1 MKNRYIEYL
10 NSLHNFRSSGAN
22 ALAESQST
30 NEYFNSINVKLG
42 IFDEIVRLINSETE
56 SVIILTG
63 HAGDGKSTLAIDIYK
78 HFKKISV
85 GSALE
90 SPLNEFE
97 LITEGNLS
105 IVKDMSELSAE
116 DRLTR
121 FEKSMS
127 EPGNWLIV
135 SNTGPLLSTLSDYKG
150 AGNARSDILRV
161 LDEPLDKIITDSN
174 KLKDYEKDV
183 YVINLTR
190 LDNAAVGASLIT
202 RLVSHAGWEVC
213 KSCDKADSCPIKT
226 NRDQLYGSLETV
238 EKRIR
243 WVYQRTNAYEK
254 RLTMRQMIAQ
264 LSLSITGGYDCED
277 VNGSDDKILF
287 SDIFFGYTNGR
298 LEDKLTRLQG
308 IELMVKSQY
317 GASIGLKYE
326 SPFCSEQNDLI
337 NGLQENIKYI
347 AKRFQVKGFE
357 REGIR
362 WRSGLRRILYLFCP
376 IEDRCYQ
383 DFHQLFLKSDNTI
396 DFDFWAENRG
406 FSYSRSQKKKLKNKC
421 LSVLLEYYTGFNS
434 GQFEKDGVMY
444 LTLKREDKLLAQ
456 SAQLVL
462 FRKNFDDFDID
473 YDAGERCPV
482 IKYKDISMHMPLP
495 VIDYMFSSYR
505 GEIGGRLSPV
515 YHAKLDR
522 FRTQILHLDEGKDG
536 EDDVSII
543 RSGIDGEVQLY
554 DLELSNNK
562 RSIEKT

>member
-1 MKNRYIEYL
+1 
-10 NSLHNFRSSGAN
+10 
-22 ALAESQST
+22 
-30 NEYFNSINVKLG
+30 
-42 IFDEIVRLINSETE
+42 
-56 SVIILTG
+56 
-63 HAGDGKSTLAIDIYK
+63 
-78 HFKKISV
+78 
-85 GSALE
+85 
-90 SPLNEFE
+90 
-97 LITEGNLS
+97 
-105 IVKDMSELSAE
+105 
-116 DRLTR
+116 
-121 FEKSMS
+121 
-127 EPGNWLIV
+127 V
-135 SNTGPLLSTLSDYKG
+135 SNTGPLLSTLKDYKG
-150 AGNARSDILRV
+150 SGNTSSEILRV
-161 LDEPLDKIITDSN
+161 LDEPLDKEISDRN
-174 KLKDYEKDV
+174 KLNDYKKDV

-202 RLVSHAGWEVC
+202 RLVSHAGWKVC
-213 KSCDKADSCPIKT
+213 NLCAEADSCPIKT
-226 NRDQLYGSLETV
+226 NRDQLHGSLETV

-277 VNGSDDKILF
+277 VKDSDDQILF

-308 IELMVKSQY
+308 IELMIKSQY

-326 SPFCSEQNDLI
+326 SPFCSEQNELI

-347 AKRFQVKGFE
+347 AEKFQQKGFE
-357 REGIR
+357 REGTR
-362 WRSGLRRILYLFCP
+362 WRSSLRRILYLFCP
-376 IEDRCYQ
+376 VDEPRYQ
-383 DFHQLFLKSDNTI
+383 DFYQLFLRSDNTI
-396 DFDFWAENRG
+396 DFDLWAQNG
-406 FSYSRSQKKKLKNKC
+406 DFSYSRSQRKKLKNKC

-462 FRKNFDDFDID
+462 FRKNFDDFDIT

-522 FRTQILHLDEGKDG
+522 FRTQILRLDEGGDG

-543 RSGIDGEVQLY
+543 RSGIDGQVHLY

-562 RSIEKT
+562 RNIEKT